1 MMNHS
6 EQQPYSNSEREFL
19 HDLCNPLAISYGN
32 LRILSSKLEADSN
45 SLDIQTILTKINKA
59 IESFERANDLL
70 ERRRI
75 HLRNTEE
82 P

>member
-1 MMNHS
+1 MSES
-6 EQQPYSNSEREFL
+6 EQIPYDNSEREFL

-32 LRILSSKLEADSN
+32 LRILSAKLEGDIN
-45 SLDIQTILTKINKA
+45 SLDLKTILSKINKA

-75 HLRNTEE
+75 YLRNIEDK
-82 P
+82 